1 MLKMIAFDFD
11 GTLAPTIPMV
21 IDVFRRSV
29 APYVEHELTKQAIV
43 QTFGLNEV
51 RIVKAVAGQRWP
63 VALAAF
69 YQRIR
74 SRTFTGVSTVSG
86 NRHTFRT
93 VAAARDGA
101 SSDYG

>member
-51 RIVKAVAGQRWP
+51 GMVNGGRSLWP
-63 VALAAF
+63 PFIKNTLAHI
-69 YQRIR
+69 YECQHRIR
-74 SRTFTGVSTVSG
+74 E
-86 NRHTFRT
+86 
-93 VAAARDGA
+93 
-101 SSDYG
+101 SSHF